1 MPQKSDA
8 TVHILEKKAT
18 LFKRS
23 LTPHWHVRFKAHG
36 KWHRVTTKTVDLKEA
51 KDIAV
56 KIVTKAW
63 HRQEDNL
70 PIISKRFKNVAN
82 LAIRRMQDADSA
94 KQGKAT
100 YKTYIQVLNRYLIPF
115 FGNYNIDNIT
125 QALMNDFDKW
135 RVIKMNTKDDDKK
148 KNKDNPRKKVVKEV
162 LDPSK
167 MKMPSASV
175 INNHNSAMNRV
186 FDEALERGY
195 MTKLQI
201 PFLRN
206 DGVKAEKRPT
216 ITVDEYT
223 TLHRGLKSWVD
234 EARSGNETKLRH
246 ILRDYILILAHT
258 GIRSG
263 TEAMNLKWHD
273 VNFFTKSKV
282 QYLGIRVNGKTGE
295 RHVTVR
301 HDAIR
306 YFDRLRSMNAQYAKL
321 SFNDFL
327 KARFDSY
334 VFRVEGKTRK
344 GEIIHKDMTTAFGRM
359 FTRYLER
366 IQLHID
372 KSTQK
377 PRTLY
382 SLRHMYAT
390 FALTYDRMSVYTLAE
405 HMGTSVKMIED
416 HYGQLLLKDKAA
428 EIAGDK
434 EFFLAKA
441 KREEAR
447 LKKLERINQEKKK

>member
-36 KWHRVTTKTVDLKEA
+36 KWHRVTTKTDDLKEA

-135 RVIKMNTKDDDKK
+135 RVIKMNTKDDEK

-282 QYLGIRVNGKTGE
+282 QYLGIRVNGKTGQ

-366 IQLHID
+366 VGLHID

-434 EFFLAKA
+434 EWFLAKA
-441 KREEAR
+441 KREES
-447 LKKLERINQEKKK
+447 KKNRNERKS

>member
-18 LFKRS
+18 LFKRT

-36 KWHRVTTKTVDLKEA
+36 KWYRVTTKTDDLKEA
-51 KDIAV
+51 KDVAV

-63 HRQEDNL
+63 HREEDNL
-70 PIISKRFKNVAN
+70 PIVSKRFKNVAH
-82 LAIRRMQDADSA
+82 LAIQRMKDAESA
-94 KQGKAT
+94 RQGKAT
-100 YKTYIQVLNRYLIPF
+100 YKTYIQVLEKYLIPF

-135 RVIKMNTKDDDKK
+135 RVIEMNTKREK
-148 KNKDNPRKKVVKEV
+148 KNKDNPRKKLAVTVAK
-162 LDPSK
+162 PSE
-167 MKMPSASV
+167 MRLPSASV
-175 INNHNSAMNRV
+175 INNHNSALNRV

-195 MTKLQI
+195 MTKLQL

-206 DGVKAEKRPT
+206 EGVKSEKRPT

-223 TLHRGLKSWVD
+223 TLHRGLKSWVED
-234 EARSGNETKLRH
+234 ARSGNETKLRN
-246 ILRDYILILAHT
+246 ILRDYILILSHT

-301 HDAIR
+301 HAAIR
-306 YFDRLRSMNAQYAKL
+306 YFDRLRSMNAKYAKV
-321 SFNDFL
+321 SFSDFL
-327 KARFDSY
+327 KARHDSY
-334 VFRVEGKTRK
+334 VFRVEGKTRS
-344 GEIIHKDMTTAFGRM
+344 GEVVYKDMTTAFGRM
-359 FTRYLER
+359 FSRYLER
-366 IQLHID
+366 VGLHID

-441 KREEAR
+441 KREEAKQ
-447 LKKLERINQEKKK
+447 KKLDRQAQEAVLK